1 MFQQPKGPSR
11 SQVLKA
17 AVLVFGLLLLL
28 GRGWLSEA
36 DSAGAVV
43 GQGEDQVLELFE
55 SRRSGDMVLVD
66 GVVDALLTD
75 DNDGSRHQRFII
87 RLESGHTLLVAH
99 NIDLA
104 PRVPLRVRE
113 LVQVRGEYEWNERGG
128 VLHWTHHDPDGAHP
142 GGWIQLDG
150 DRYR

>member
-1 MFQQPKGPSR
+1 
-11 SQVLKA
+11 VLKA